1 MNNISIIVAVGKNL
15 EIGKDN
21 QLLWHISEDLKYFK
35 KVTSGKTIV
44 MGNNTWQSLPFKPLP
59 KRQNIVLSRQKD
71 LQIEGAVVVSEI
83 NQLSQFLNPEEE
95 AFVIGGAMI
104 YKQFMEIAD
113 KIYIT
118 RVNQNFDADTFFP
131 EIDLNIWEKV
141 DQSEWFLDEKSQL
154 EYCFETYKRKK

>member
-21 QLLWHISEDLKYFK
+21 QLLWHISDDLKYFK

-71 LQIEGAVVVSEI
+71 LQIEGVVVISEI
-83 NQLSQFLNPEEE
+83 NQLSPFLNPDEET
-95 AFVIGGAMI
+95 FVIGGAMI

-113 KIYIT
+113 KMYIT

-141 DQSEWFLDEKSQL
+141 DQSELFLDEKSHL